1 MFCWNEDMVRFL
13 RDASEYSDYHAR
25 LAAWMAPYLSPS
37 DRVCDAGCGLGYLSL
52 ALSHYV
58 NSITA
63 VDSSETALHI
73 LREKAADSGIIDI
86 RCGDIHLLPPDVPY
100 DAMVFSFFGKMD
112 EIAAIAAA
120 QCRGTVFAF
129 KKNYVNHRFSVGEH
143 PVGDDS
149 FPRAIEWLEQ
159 RQIPYISETLELEMG
174 QPLRSLDDA
183 GRFFRLYNH
192 GDDAELTEEFLQARL
207 IETGRADFPLYLPQM
222 RQVGCLRF
230 AAADLVY
237 NGHTV

>member
-1 MFCWNEDMVRFL
+1 MFCWNEEMVRFL

-25 LAAWMAPYLSPS
+25 LAAWMAPYLAPT
-37 DRVCDAGCGLGYLSL
+37 DRICDVGCGLGYLSL
-52 ALSHYV
+52 ALLRYV

-63 VDSSETALHI
+63 VDSSEDALHV
-73 LREKAADSGIIDI
+73 LREKSVGCGNVDI
-86 RCGDIHLLPPDVPY
+86 LCGDIHRLPPEVPY

-149 FPRAIEWLEQ
+149 FPRAIEWLEE
-159 RQIPYISETLELEMG
+159 RHIPYTSETLALEMG

-183 GRFFRLYNH
+183 RRFFRLYNH
-192 GDDAELTEEFLQARL
+192 GDDTALTDTFLRERL
-207 IETGRADFPLYLPQM
+207 LETGCTDFPLYLPQV
-222 RQVGCLRF
+222 RQVGCLRI
-230 AAADLVY
+230 AAADFRCNVK
-237 NGHTV
+237 